1 MIATER
7 PIIEIARSAGWCFG
21 VERIVEMA
29 EKLLN
34 ETHDGP
40 VYCLGELIHNP
51 QEVARLR
58 AKGMIFVKSHEELPP
73 WSRGRRAKS

>member
-1 MIATER
+1 MISTER

-34 ETHDGP
+34 ETHT
-40 VYCLGELIHNP
+40 
-51 QEVARLR
+51 ARSTVWGSSFTTL
-58 AKGMIFVKSHEELPP
+58 KK
-73 WSRGRRAKS
+73 WRGCAPRG